1 MEKREVAA
9 VEIRFERIAA
19 YSARQLAAEML
30 AEAGKTTPEDIRF
43 YTGENGKPLCRLPL
57 HFNCSHS
64 GAYVVCAV
72 SEREVGVDLERVR
85 PVHERL
91 LRTLTAEEKIWLSTR
106 PEGDRDRAFFQL
118 WTMKESWI
126 KCHGGT
132 LMEYRRCNFCD
143 ENGRLMTH
151 WEGCRF
157 IFPSAPEGYVLTI
170 CEKE

>member
-1 MEKREVAA
+1 M
-9 VEIRFERIAA
+9 EIRFERIAA

-106 PEGDRDRAFFQL
+106 PEGERDRAFFQL

-126 KCHGGT
+126 KCRG
-132 LMEYRRCNFCD
+132 
-143 ENGRLMTH
+143 GRLM
-151 WEGCRF
+151 EFRQAEFVLQGDKLL
-157 IFPSAPEGYVLTI
+157 SAPAGFTFSFPPAPAGYVLTV
-170 CEKE
+170 CEKN